1 MLKASGINAL
11 ATYILHINNLY
22 LWIPKVD
29 SINIADKNTVG
40 NRRLYR
46 KTFELKEDSHALI

>member
-1 MLKASGINAL
+1 MD
-11 ATYILHINNLY
+11 T
-22 LWIPKVD
+22 KVD